1 MGISTALL
9 LLVGWMFHRID
20 ETLAIAMDDSQS
32 KFVFC
37 HIESYHNYYIQ
48 NQKSHWKISCMDLV
62 ELIKEI
68 NDKYQFKLYLN
79 KIL

>member
-1 MGISTALL
+1 
-9 LLVGWMFHRID
+9 
-20 ETLAIAMDDSQS
+20 
-32 KFVFC
+32 
-37 HIESYHNYYIQ
+37 
-48 NQKSHWKISCMDLV
+48 MDLV